1 MPTLYVVATPIG
13 NLEDITLRALRVL
26 GEVDLIAAED
36 TRVTRKLLARH
47 GVKTRLASYHEHNYR
62 RQLPKILASLEQQD
76 VALVSDAGVPSVSDP
91 GAELIAAAAE
101 LGVTIAPVPG
111 PSAVTSA
118 IAVSG
123 MDAGQF
129 AFLGFLPRRSA
140 ERKRLLDAVSADTKT
155 LVAFETPH
163 RLRKSLSD
171 VNAVL
176 GDRRIAVCRE
186 LTKLHEE
193 IFRGT
198 VSEALEHFAN
208 PIGEFTLVIHGAD
221 PGERDPGLLEQSAV
235 DSLTSLR
242 DEGARVK
249 DAVARVVEQTGLPR
263 SRVYKLWLDTG
274 NDRQD
279 GTTTL

>member
-36 TRVTRKLLARH
+36 TRVTRKLLKRH
-47 GVKTRLASYHEHNYR
+47 GIKTRLASYHEHNYR
-62 RQLPKILASLEQQD
+62 RQLPKMLATLEQQD
-76 VALVSDAGVPSVSDP
+76 VALVSDAGMPSVSDP

-101 LGVTIAPVPG
+101 LGVTIATVPG

-140 ERKRLLDAVSADTKT
+140 ERKRLLQAVSADTET

-163 RLRKSLSD
+163 RLSKSLSD
-171 VNAVL
+171 VCAVL
-176 GDRRIAVCRE
+176 GDRRITVCRE

-208 PIGEFTLVIHGAD
+208 PVGEFTLVVHGANPATHD
-221 PGERDPGLLEQSAV
+221 PTLLEPGATE
-235 DSLTSLR
+235 LLAGLR
-242 DEGARVK
+242 DEGARAK
-249 DAVARVVEQTGLPR
+249 DAVAQVVEETGLPR

-274 NDRQD
+274 NDPQD
-279 GTTTL
+279 GTTML